1 MNWKCIFDHNWGKVR
16 SISEESAINNLLE
29 ERFRKYAISGMKTS
43 KAFLRGHVPPDHI
56 GRKLC
61 QYICTRPG
69 CCAVKDDIKKF
80 LDDCRKKGSEKLKW
94 EQVEIRA
101 TEKAEAKL
109 KGCAKDKLI
118 KINLRKRRN

>member
-1 MNWKCIFDHNWGKVR
+1 MSWKCIFDHDWGKVR

-29 ERFRKYAISGMKTS
+29 ERFREYAISEMKTS
-43 KAFLRGHVPPDHI
+43 RAFLSGHVPRDRI
-56 GRKLC
+56 DRELG

-69 CCAVKDDIKKF
+69 CCAVRDDVKKF
-80 LDDCRKKGSEKLKW
+80 LDDCRKKGSVELGW

-101 TEKAEAKL
+101 TKKAEAKL

-118 KINLRKRRN
+118 KIN

>member
-1 MNWKCIFDHNWGKVR
+1 MSWKCIFDHDWGKVR

-29 ERFRKYAISGMKTS
+29 ERFRKYAISELETS
-43 KAFLRGHVPPDHI
+43 RAFPPGYID
-56 GRKLC
+56 RKLC

-69 CCAVKDDIKKF
+69 CCAVRDDIKKF
-80 LDDCRKKGSEKLKW
+80 LDGCREKGSEKLKW

-101 TEKAEAKL
+101 TERAEAKL

-118 KINLRKRRN
+118 KIN